1 MASRSTSRVTRV
13 TKVLKNKDHL
23 ALYRLIP
30 NMVTLMALVI
40 GFTSIRFSL
49 EGKWELAVSSIVI
62 AGILDALD
70 GRLAVML
77 KATSQ
82 FGAELDSLCDFVNF
96 GVAPSLLIYL
106 WLSPQSNDH
115 TILSWSASVLFVSCM
130 SIRLA
135 RFNVTSSEHSEFF
148 KGVPAPSGALLA
160 LMPVVCN
167 IHIGPSWGIDFSTY
181 IIAVNIYTM
190 FIGILLAG
198 RFPTLSIKKMKVRK
212 KYVWLVLLV
221 AALCMLCLFFY
232 TWYFLPLIAVS
243 YLLSIPVLYY
253 YVPRYKARKGSK

>member
-1 MASRSTSRVTRV
+1 MATPRRTTDRSGAI
-13 TKVLKNKDHL
+13 KKEHL
-23 ALYRLIP
+23 AIYRLIP

-40 GFTSIRFSL
+40 GFTSIRFSM
-49 EGKWELAVSSIVI
+49 EGKWELAIASIII

-96 GVAPSLLIYL
+96 GVAPALLLYL
-106 WLSPQSNDH
+106 WLAPQNYDH
-115 TILSWSASVLFVSCM
+115 KILSWSASLLFVLCM

-135 RFNVTSSEHSEFF
+135 RFNVSNQEPSVFF

-160 LMPVVCN
+160 LMPIICN
-167 IHIGPSWGIDFSTY
+167 FHIGPVWEIDFSAYSQT
-181 IIAVNIYTM
+181 VNLYTM

-198 RFPTLSIKKMKVRK
+198 RFPTLSIKKLKVRR
-212 KYVWLVLLV
+212 KYVWIVLF
-221 AALCMLCLFFY
+221 ATALCILFLFFY
-232 TWYFLPLIAVS
+232 TWYFLPFLAVC
-243 YLLSIPVLYY
+243 YLASIPILYWH
-253 YVPRYKARKGSK
+253 VRRNNLHVK